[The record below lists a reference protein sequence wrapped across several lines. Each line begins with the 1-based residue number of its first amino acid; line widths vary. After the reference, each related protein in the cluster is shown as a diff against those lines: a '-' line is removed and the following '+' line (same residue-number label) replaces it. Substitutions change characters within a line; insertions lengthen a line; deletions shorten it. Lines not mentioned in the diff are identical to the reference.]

1 MIYLNP
7 STTCQELISSNLTA
21 LSKQAFRKKIN
32 AIKLKILEN
41 FIYLIKAFFIL
52 THYTLMGIGVII
64 LVNL

>member
-7 STTCQELISSNLTA
+7 STTCQELISSSLTV
-21 LSKQAFRKKIN
+21 LSKQAFIKKLN

-41 FIYLIKAFFIL
+41 FIYLIKAFFIV
-52 THYTLMGIGVII
+52 THYTLMGIRVII